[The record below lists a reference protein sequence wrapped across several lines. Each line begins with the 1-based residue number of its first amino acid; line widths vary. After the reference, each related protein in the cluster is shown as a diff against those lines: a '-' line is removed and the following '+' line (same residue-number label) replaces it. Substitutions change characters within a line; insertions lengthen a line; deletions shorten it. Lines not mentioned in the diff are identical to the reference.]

1 MVTLQLFKGSFRSPS
16 HILFPS
22 RPLEV
27 TPLICS
33 NPEAVWLA
41 LVAGNSRLHWGLF
54 QGEQWL
60 GSWHTDHLSPPQLQA
75 LVAAEFTTAA
85 WLALDIYLP
94 LPVRDS
100 GMLETPCLPLW
111 MGAVVQSVASALTG
125 YPYTHRVGLDQIPL
139 GGLYPTLGVDRA
151 LTLAGAGDTYGW
163 PVLVIDGGTAL
174 TLTAGEGGNLVG
186 GAILPGLRLQFK
198 ALHNFTDQ
206 LPLVQLE
213 GLGLPQRWAIATP
226 DAIASGVIYTQLAGI
241 GDFVADWRR
250 QYPDGRVV
258 LTGGD
263 GGAIA
268 AYLTQLKSPLAQT
281 VIVDDNLMFWGLRVC
296 WRRGL

>member
-1 MVTLQLFKGSFRSPS
+1 MT
-16 HILFPS
+16 
-22 RPLEV
+22 RP
-27 TPLICS
+27 

-60 GSWHTDHLSPPQLQA
+60 GSWHTHHLTTQQLQA
-75 LVAAEFTTAA
+75 LVAAQFTADA
-85 WLALDIYLP
+85 WLALDIALP
-94 LPVRDS
+94 LQILDS
-100 GMLETPCLPLW
+100 GKLDTSCTPLW
-111 MGAVVQSVASALTG
+111 MGSVVQSVQSALTP
-125 YPYTHRVGLDQIPL
+125 YPYTHRVELGQVPL

-151 LTLAGAGDTYGW
+151 LSLAGAGDSYGW

-174 TLTAGEGGNLVG
+174 TFTAGDGGRLLG
-186 GAILPGLRLQFK
+186 GAILPGLSLQFK
-198 ALHNFTDQ
+198 ALNDFTDQ
-206 LPLVQLE
+206 LPMVQL
-213 GLGLPQRWAIATP
+213 GGQGLPQRWAIATP

-241 GDFVADWRR
+241 CDFVADWRR